1 MSFASAFLGISED
14 CSVEELVAI
23 QVETLLQ
30 SVAPEHLVGPQL
42 PNVQSSNLCFGVPMN
57 WAMGDGQRNVQVR
70 GTLRDRMEKFEPR
83 LALMSEISL
92 QENETENAVTF
103 LIVGAVRD
111 HGRTEKVE
119 IYTKLSR
126 MDQYGEEA
134 G

>member
-1 MSFASAFLGISED
+1 MSFASAFLGINED
-14 CSVEELVAI
+14 CSLDELVAI
-23 QVETLLQ
+23 QVENLLQ
-30 SVAPEHLVGPQL
+30 SVAPEHAVGPQL

-57 WAMGDGQRNVQVR
+57 WALGDGQRNVQVR

-92 QENETENAVTF
+92 QENEAENAVTF
-103 LIVGAVRD
+103 FIAGAIRD

-119 IYTKLSR
+119 IFTTLSR
-126 MDQYGEEA
+126 MDQYGDEA